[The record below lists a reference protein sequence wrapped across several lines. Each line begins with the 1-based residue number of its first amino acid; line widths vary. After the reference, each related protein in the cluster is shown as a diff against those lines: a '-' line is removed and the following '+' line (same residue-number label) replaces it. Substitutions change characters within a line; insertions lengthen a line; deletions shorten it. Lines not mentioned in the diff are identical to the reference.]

1 MRVFKDSDFKKID
14 GHVCKLPQG
23 GLRQVLI
30 EKWIRENY
38 KKTDISFITNLVT
51 LYVYFL
57 RGFLAADE
65 IETIFSDC
73 QIRIAVDDENTES
86 RIFTY
91 GTFYKKEDL
100 QKIGIES
107 ENGLTIV
114 WINTYTQNSL
124 RTSNKDLE
132 KFIQKVNHY
141 FVHED
146 THKQQYSKYKNYDLP
161 KILPGDNRYYSNGIE
176 CDAFGRQVGQALRQE
191 NPNAN
196 ISQIFKKIRDFDIED
211 EDALTLLEIYTSNQV
226 KEKSRRK
233 FIRAFY
239 DFIEGNED

>member
-1 MRVFKDSDFKKID
+1 MRVFRDNDFKKID
-14 GHVCKLPQG
+14 GHVCKLPKG

-38 KKTDISFITNLVT
+38 KKIDVSFVTNLVN

-57 RGFLAADE
+57 RGFLTINE
-65 IETIFSDC
+65 VETIFNDC
-73 QIRIAVDDENTES
+73 QVRIAVDDENIENKMF
-86 RIFTY
+86 IY
-91 GTFYKKEDL
+91 GAFYKKEDL

-107 ENGLTIV
+107 ESGLSII
-114 WINTYTQNSL
+114 WINPYTRDSL
-124 RTSNKDLE
+124 KASNRDLE

-141 FVHED
+141 FVHEN
-146 THKQQYSKYKNYDLP
+146 THEQQYSKYKDYDLP
-161 KILPGDNRYYSNGIE
+161 KILPDDSRYYSNGIE

-196 ISQIFKKIRDFDIED
+196 TSQIFKKLRDFDVED
-211 EDALTLLEIYTSNQV
+211 EDARMLLEIYTSNQV

-233 FIRAFY
+233 FIRALY
-239 DFIEGNED
+239 DFVEGNED